1 MNVRRASSRA
11 FSTWAATVA
20 LIVVLFQAL
29 ASGAMAHTVNDR
41 GVTQIICSAAGA
53 SAVVVGHDG
62 QARVE
67 KADQAQKDAD
77 KGQKDGG
84 KSKSGLPC
92 QDCVGAATAAI
103 APPAPAAALVR
114 YARQAD
120 IWRRVSDTVHKQA
133 RAPPRPPSRGPPSA

>member
-41 GVTQIICSAAGA
+41 GVTLIVCSAAGA
-53 SAVVVGHDG
+53 STVVVDHDG

-67 KADQAQKDAD
+67 KADGAQKDSA
-77 KGQKDGG
+77 KTKA
-84 KSKSGLPC
+84 GLPC
-92 QDCVGAATAAI
+92 QDCVGAATAV
-103 APPAPAAALVR
+103 APPSPDPAAALVR

-133 RAPPRPPSRGPPSA
+133 RAPPRPPSRAPPTA